1 MLLVAFVLRI
11 MSGDVSINRYSEA
24 SQIVASEFQ
33 WIASLASLVPILLV
47 IFFSC
52 LVSRW
57 TEYDADRV
65 AVEIALN
72 ARKEMG
78 ENCSAEEAIDQL
90 CSSLKLTTLPAN
102 HRKRTWMH
110 PSIEDRIKAL
120 NARLLDRVERG
131 TAIHYEPVLQSLP
144 TDQKSEPHLVPTG
157 QA

>member
-1 MLLVAFVLRI
+1 
-11 MSGDVSINRYSEA
+11 
-24 SQIVASEFQ
+24 
-33 WIASLASLVPILLV
+33 
-47 IFFSC
+47 
-52 LVSRW
+52 
-57 TEYDADRV
+57 
-65 AVEIALN
+65 
-72 ARKEMG
+72 MG

-144 TDQKSEPHLVPTG
+144 TDQKSEPPSRPDWTSLVRWAKWT
-157 QA
+157 ARA